1 MFKLYRILPI
11 LVQNVLVTLRNI
23 YVLNY
28 KYGYVPFFNPLKKIQ
43 QDLRTNPPLESFD
56 NHLCKLKSLL
66 HYSSQNTS
74 YYSKIRKKNISS
86 IKDFEEQIPILSK
99 EQVKKRIND
108 FYSRDIFLNN
118 YVKYSTSGSTGMPL
132 KGFISKK
139 DLRERYRLILSKV
152 IKTGADLSKPYAR
165 FIGHD
170 VTDGKGIYR
179 IDFINNQLFL
189 SVNDLSE
196 ESIVSYYKVLK
207 KKKIETIEGYP
218 STIFSLVKLLEKN
231 KLSLPDIKFVITTAE
246 KLLDRQKI
254 HIEKFFNVKV
264 FDFYG
269 SNEGSV
275 FAYSNMHGTYTVC
288 DSTAYLEVLDNQN
301 RFVGKGEE
309 GRMIITGYLTKFTPL
324 IRYDIGDRCKV
335 KEIII
340 NDDGSKNYELE
351 EIIGREEEI
360 LSLSNG
366 KNVSRFSL
374 ALKLLPDDVYESQ
387 IHFYKE
393 TQKAILFY
401 KADQSIEEKKFDYFV
416 NKFNSMVCAE
426 YSLSIKR
433 TKEMKQNKLG
443 KVKTIFINE

>member
-1 MFKLYRILPI
+1 MGMYLLTPE
-11 LVQNVLVTLRNI
+11 
-23 YVLNY
+23 
-28 KYGYVPFFNPLKKIQ
+28 KIQ

-132 KGFISKK
+132 RGFISKK
-139 DLRERYRLILSKV
+139 DLRERYRLILSEV

-170 VTDGKGIYR
+170 VTDGKGIHR

-196 ESIVSYYKVLK
+196 KESIVSYYNVLK

-254 HIEKFFNVKV
+254 DIEKFFNVKV

-275 FAYSNMHGTYTVC
+275 FAYSNKHGTYTVC

-335 KEIII
+335 KQIKI

-351 EIIGREEEI
+351 EIIGRGRNFVI
-360 LSLSNG
+360 IKWKKCL
-366 KNVSRFSL
+366 KVFSG
-374 ALKLLPDDVYESQ
+374 LKA
-387 IHFYKE
+387 F
-393 TQKAILFY
+393 A
-401 KADQSIEEKKFDYFV
+401 
-416 NKFNSMVCAE
+416 
-426 YSLSIKR
+426 
-433 TKEMKQNKLG
+433 
-443 KVKTIFINE
+443 